1 MPWSLVVINNRFETE
16 TRNKRVKKWLARLV
30 KSNGY
35 ERNIV
40 SKQ

>member
-1 MPWSLVVINNRFETE
+1 MPWSFVVINNRFERK
-16 TRNKRVKKWLARLV
+16 TRNEQVKKSLARLV